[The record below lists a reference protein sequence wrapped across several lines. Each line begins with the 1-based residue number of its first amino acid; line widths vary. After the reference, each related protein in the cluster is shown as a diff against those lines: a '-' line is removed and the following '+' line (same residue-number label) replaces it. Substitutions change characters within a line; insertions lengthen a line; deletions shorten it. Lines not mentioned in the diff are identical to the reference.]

1 MPARELADAALILIG
16 GTLMLT
22 PGFVSDAVGLFVIL
36 PFTRPLARRV
46 LTRVVTRHLV
56 VVGHARGAAGA
67 GPRKCTTPRAGSRW
81 LRGPG

>member
-1 MPARELADAALILIG
+1 MPARELADAALILVG

-22 PGFVSDAVGLFVIL
+22 PGFVSDAVGLFVIM

-56 VVGHARGAAGA
+56 VVGMPGGVARRR
-67 GPRKCTTPRAGSRW
+67 PRKRTTPRAGSRW